1 MQLGDLLPQVSD
13 IISFTSSVS
22 EIKNWTFYKIIRYLD
37 I

>member
-22 EIKNWTFYKIIRYLD
+22 EIKNGHFIKSSDT
-37 I
+37 